1 MDHLELDLQGMMDR
15 VERMSE
21 DSQVKQDF
29 ATLINE
35 VVFLRTR
42 HDLRGVAL
50 EKVIEELKQV

>member
-42 HDLRGVAL
+42 NELRGVAL
-50 EKVIEELKQV
+50 EKVIEELKEV

>member
-21 DSQVKQDF
+21 DSSVKQDF

-42 HDLRGVAL
+42 NELRGVAL
-50 EKVIEELKQV
+50 EKVIEELKEV